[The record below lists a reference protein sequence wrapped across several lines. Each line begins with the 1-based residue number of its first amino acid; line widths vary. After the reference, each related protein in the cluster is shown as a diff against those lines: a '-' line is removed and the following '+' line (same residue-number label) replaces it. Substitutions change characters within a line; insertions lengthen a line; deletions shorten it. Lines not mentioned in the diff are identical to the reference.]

1 MWLFQMQLKYCCYF
15 HIAAILILLPDF
27 FGLFFVFFCVFFYV
41 QNTKFVFLVF
51 FLTLFLSV
59 FFLWR
64 FCFVLF
70 CCFLDVFSKQRKP
83 FGVFFCVIYW
93 CTKYQI
99 SVFWYFFL
107 PFFFACFILGVFFCC
122 FLDFFLNK
130 EKTFWGVSLCYVRN
144 INLEFFGVF
153 LQFLSFRVFF
163 LCLFFYFPVFW
174 MFFQKIKKTFP
185 TPMGYGTVT
194 VMVVFFNME
203 FFLHLFLSDFDDN
216 SSRIPFL
223 RLFLVQ
229 F

>member
-1 MWLFQMQLKYCCYF
+1 M
-15 HIAAILILLPDF
+15 
-27 FGLFFVFFCVFFYV
+27 FY
-41 QNTKFVFLVF
+41 
-51 FLTLFLSV
+51 S
-59 FFLWR
+59 R
-64 FCFVLF
+64 
-70 CCFLDVFSKQRKP
+70 R
-83 FGVFFCVIYW
+83 
-93 CTKYQI
+93 
-99 SVFWYFFL
+99 
-107 PFFFACFILGVFFCC
+107 FFFAVFWF
-122 FLDFFLNK
+122 FFLNK